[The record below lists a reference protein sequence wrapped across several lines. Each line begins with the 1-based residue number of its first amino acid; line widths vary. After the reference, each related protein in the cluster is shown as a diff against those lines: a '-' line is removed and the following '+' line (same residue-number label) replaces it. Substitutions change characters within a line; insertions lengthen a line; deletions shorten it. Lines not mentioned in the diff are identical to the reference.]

1 MSFVQQIQDTLAE
14 LVPIKQKEL
23 TALKKEHGNKVIG
36 EVTVDQVRVE
46 LKLSM
51 QLLSFSVLTILFLC
65 KSKSSASA
73 ARVM

>member
-36 EVTVDQVRVE
+36 EVTVDQVRVGVE
-46 LKLSM
+46 LYM
-51 QLLSFSVLTILFLC
+51 QLLSDSVLTRYCSCANPNPVHRRL
-65 KSKSSASA
+65 A
-73 ARVM
+73 